1 VRIFI
6 IETSPSVNYNNSD
19 APVWNWQDN
28 ILLAPTDSFAIE
40 TALKFRQL
48 VPNHSGDG
56 GYAPKYDNMIIEAS
70 RDLSKRSTG
79 WMTRIKPL
87 RLSNGRILLPLYSDG
102 YSMSMVALSD
112 DDGETWHPSLPI
124 AGRGNV
130 QPALAQKRT
139 GISPHI

>member
-1 VRIFI
+1 M
-6 IETSPSVNYNNSD
+6 NYNNSD